1 MTLTSLLPT
10 LRESLPAPLEET
22 AWPAG
27 THASPRDVVISGVSM
42 LRLAEICSTPC
53 VYSGAAVIPFSA
65 GTASPTE
72 TVTVIMST
80 VTGIDTAG
88 ARLDTRFDLHRPT
101 WHEARLLGRVSHAR
115 EMMLELR
122 GVDGE
127 KARVSLPG
135 DLRPGDVL
143 AVPCAGCFSVGE
155 VRADGEQ

>member
-10 LRESLPAPLEET
+10 LRNSLPAPLEET

-53 VYSGAAVIPFSA
+53 VYSGAAVIPFSG
-65 GTASPTE
+65 GTASPDE
-72 TVTVIMST
+72 SVTVIVAT
-80 VTGIDTAG
+80 VTDVDPTG
-88 ARLDTRFDLHRPT
+88 ACLDTRFDLHRPM
-101 WHEARLLGRVSHAR
+101 WREARLLGRVSHAR
-115 EMMLELR
+115 ETALELR

-127 KARVSLPG
+127 SARVSLPG

-155 VRADGEQ
+155 VRADRER